1 MNKKYIPIEVT
12 SKEGDLRKH
21 NFRSPCSSLNLSL
34 DNFASLVKQIEEAE
48 VSKKILFVEDKN
60 KI

>member
-1 MNKKYIPIEVT
+1 V
-12 SKEGDLRKH
+12 RKH
-21 NFRSPCSSLNLSL
+21 NFCSPCSSLNLSL

-48 VSKKILFVEDKN
+48 VSKKILLVEDKN